1 MRDVELR
8 SSNPIFAGI
17 QGRFLGPGFR
27 PYPSGQRLV
36 ETFTLTNAACG
47 TVFCWFFAAT
57 LCCLT
62 LELNFPAMSCAST
75 ELFSNVRPRLMAIGY
90 RMLSSVQEAE
100 DLVQDAWLRWH
111 EETKSSRAQVLN
123 AEAWLVTVTTRM
135 AIDRLRAAK
144 LRRATYAGAW
154 FPEPLLEQAP
164 TTPEQA
170 CENADNVSIA
180 FLLLLDC
187 LSPEARAA
195 FLLREVFDAEY
206 EQVAEAIGR
215 SEASTRQIVHR
226 AKKRL
231 ESARESTGLKPLPMP
246 AAARLDLL
254 RRLVQAIS
262 SGDLEGIKRLLAE
275 ESEMLGDFGDVRPS
289 LSGPLLGAQRIAQ
302 LYYATHLRHGAM
314 MRLEPAILNGEWSLL
329 RYLDGALDS
338 VQTFEFTDVQVSRVR
353 IQRNPVKLAR
363 LKEKLLAF

>member
-1 MRDVELR
+1 M
-8 SSNPIFAGI
+8 SS
-17 QGRFLGPGFR
+17 
-27 PYPSGQRLV
+27 
-36 ETFTLTNAACG
+36 
-47 TVFCWFFAAT
+47 
-57 LCCLT
+57 
-62 LELNFPAMSCAST
+62 AST

-111 EETKSSRAQVLN
+111 EEAKSSQTQVLN

-144 LRRATYAGAW
+144 LRRTTYAGAW

-170 CENADNVSIA
+170 YETANDVSIA

-206 EQVAEAIGR
+206 EEVARAIGR
-215 SEASTRQIVHR
+215 SKASARQIVHR
-226 AKKRL
+226 AKQRL
-231 ESARESTGLKPLPMP
+231 ENARESMGMKALPMP
-246 AAARLDLL
+246 AAAQLELL

-262 SGDLEGIKRLLAE
+262 SGNLEGIKRLLAE
-275 ESEMLGDFGDVRPS
+275 ESQMMGDFGDVRPS
-289 LSGPLLGAQRIAQ
+289 FARPLFGAQRIAQ
-302 LYYATHLRHGAM
+302 LYYAMHLRHGNA
-314 MRLEPAILNGEWSLL
+314 MRLELATLNGEWSLL
-329 RYLDGALDS
+329 RYLEGALDS
-338 VQTFEFTDVQVSRVR
+338 VQAFEFTDVQIFRVR
-353 IQRNPVKLAR
+353 IQRNPEKLAA
-363 LKEKLLAF
+363 LKEKLLLA

>member
-1 MRDVELR
+1 M
-8 SSNPIFAGI
+8 SS
-17 QGRFLGPGFR
+17 
-27 PYPSGQRLV
+27 
-36 ETFTLTNAACG
+36 
-47 TVFCWFFAAT
+47 
-57 LCCLT
+57 
-62 LELNFPAMSCAST
+62 AST

-111 EETKSSRAQVLN
+111 EETKSSQTHVLN

-144 LRRATYAGAW
+144 LRRATYEGAW
-154 FPEPLLEQAP
+154 FPEPILEQAP

-170 CENADNVSIA
+170 CETADDVSIA

-206 EQVAEAIGR
+206 EQIAEAIGR
-215 SEASTRQIVHR
+215 SEASARQIVHR
-226 AKKRL
+226 AKRRL
-231 ESARESTGLKPLPMP
+231 ENARGSAGTKALPMP
-246 AAARLDLL
+246 APAQLELL
-254 RRLVQAIS
+254 RRLVHSIS
-262 SGDLEGIKRLLAE
+262 SGNLGDIKMLLAE
-275 ESEMLGDFGDVRPS
+275 EAEMLGDFGDVRPS
-289 LSGPLLGAQRIAQ
+289 FTGPLLGAQRIAQ
-302 LYYATHLRHGAM
+302 LYFAMHRRHGDA
-314 MRLEPAILNGEWSLL
+314 MRLELAKLNGEWALL

-338 VQTFEFTDVQVSRVR
+338 VQTFEFTDVQVARVR

-363 LKEKLLAF
+363 LKAKELVS